1 MSMTAPRRLGPAR
14 DRGADVDAHALGE
27 RLRHLRA
34 ERGMTLNQVADG
46 RFSAAFL
53 SQIERGLARPSPA
66 NLGHI
71 AERLEVDLETLLRTT
86 PREVDREIAELR
98 LTEARAAV
106 IRDEPARALKVLASL
121 PASLTDLD
129 RLDAGLIRADALVR
143 SGEYDKGMA
152 ALRTAAEMRG
162 ADTAEARV
170 RVAEIACR
178 AHYRRQRYH
187 QALDALREAQGI
199 VGDAAIDPMTRSRFL
214 CARGMCQF
222 MLGNEQAAIS
232 DYEAALDASG
242 NLTDLSE
249 LGRIYDA
256 LNIAHQS
263 LGNLAEALTYAR
275 KSAQI
280 FEVLQ
285 NGRSVGQTHHNM
297 GELLV
302 RQGNHEEAVAA
313 FERAL
318 GAFRSVDALGPQA
331 YALHSLAGIALQR
344 GDLDQAERL
353 AADAAA
359 IAERCDDRTT
369 QGDVAQLRGLV
380 AVERGDLVGAEQH
393 LADAIAAFDEVG
405 IGRRLAD
412 ACFQMGALLQRR
424 GEESRALTFALRAY
438 STSREVRL
446 DR

>member
-1 MSMTAPRRLGPAR
+1 MTAVRRLGVAR
-14 DRGADVDAHALGE
+14 ERGADVDAHALGE
-27 RLRHLRA
+27 RLRHLRV
-34 ERGMTLNQVADG
+34 ERGMTLSQVAGG

-53 SQIERGLARPSPA
+53 SQIERGLARPSPV

-71 AERLEVDLETLLRTT
+71 AERLEVDLESLLRTT

-106 IRDEPARALKVLASL
+106 TRDEPARALKILASL
-121 PASLTDLD
+121 PPSLTDLD
-129 RLDAGLIRADALVR
+129 RLDAGLLRADALVR
-143 SGEYDKGMA
+143 NGDYEKGMT
-152 ALRTAAEMRG
+152 ALRTASEMRG
-162 ADTAEARV
+162 ADSPESRV

-187 QALDALREAQGI
+187 QALDALREAQTI
-199 VGDAAIDPMTRSRFL
+199 VADVAIDPMTRSRFL
-214 CARGMCQF
+214 CSRGMCQF

-242 NLTDLSE
+242 NLTDLGE

-302 RQGNHEEAVAA
+302 LQGNYDDAVAA

-318 GAFRSVDALGPQA
+318 TAFRSVDAIGPQA
-331 YALHSLAGIALQR
+331 YALHSLAGVALKR
-344 GDLDQAERL
+344 GQLDEAERL
-353 AADAAA
+353 AAEAAA
-359 IAERCDDRTT
+359 IAEHCEDRTT

-380 AVERGDLVGAEQH
+380 AIERDDLVSAERY
-393 LADAIAAFDEVG
+393 LGDAITAFEEVG

-412 ACFQMGALLQRR
+412 ACFQMGSLLQRR
-424 GEESRALTFALRAY
+424 GDESRALTFALRAY
-438 STSREVRL
+438 STGRGEVAR